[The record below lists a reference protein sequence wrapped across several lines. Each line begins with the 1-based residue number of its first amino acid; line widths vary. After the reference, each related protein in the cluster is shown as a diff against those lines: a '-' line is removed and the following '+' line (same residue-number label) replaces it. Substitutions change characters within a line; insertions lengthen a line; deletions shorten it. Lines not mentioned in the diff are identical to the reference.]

1 LTEEIK
7 LALVV
12 LGVGMITV
20 FVILGLVVLTG
31 QLLIRIVN
39 SYFPAAAIKSP
50 LNDPSMIPAVV
61 EDSKNSNATLAAIV
75 AAVDLVTGG
84 KGKAEKIER
93 MRE

>member
-1 LTEEIK
+1 MTDEIK

-31 QLLIRIVN
+31 QILIKIVN

-50 LNDPSMIPAVV
+50 LSDLNVNPPINQGA
-61 EDSKNSNATLAAIV
+61 KNSKATLAAIV

-84 KGKAEKIER
+84 KGKANKIEK
-93 MRE
+93 MD